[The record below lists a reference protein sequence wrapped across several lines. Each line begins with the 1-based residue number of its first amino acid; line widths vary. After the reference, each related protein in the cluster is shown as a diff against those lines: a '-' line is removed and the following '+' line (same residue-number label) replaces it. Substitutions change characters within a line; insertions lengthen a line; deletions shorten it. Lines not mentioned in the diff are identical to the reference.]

1 MNLLQK
7 LFNRDKAGNELR
19 TGGMEDFMTLIRV
32 YFQASIANKIGI
44 TNLNMLPDLR
54 VFKQTLKVPTVNNR
68 LGLNE
73 KTRCRKMLGE
83 IYGLKDDFFKEIDKS
98 ISETIATQAKQKGYD
113 MVISMSSVVYGG
125 DDITA
130 DVQKVVK

>member
-19 TGGMEDFMTLIRV
+19 TGGMEEFMNLIRV
-32 YFQASIANKIGI
+32 YFQASIANKVGI

-73 KTRCRKMLGE
+73 KKPLPQDARRNLR
-83 IYGLKDDFFKEIDKS
+83 LKGRLL
-98 ISETIATQAKQKGYD
+98 QRN
-113 MVISMSSVVYGG
+113 
-125 DDITA
+125 
-130 DVQKVVK
+130 